1 MSQNPSLDLDRRT
14 GWPADLRL
22 LIDRYPRPTWSAH
35 PNLGAL
41 SRFWLDR
48 HAGFREL
55 ASSLGKGAVELR
67 EGRLDAAEFQPWF
80 APRMRFFLQQLHH
93 HHLIEDQSYFPV
105 FMAAEPR
112 LALGF
117 ETLEADHDEIHSS
130 IEKLAKESNELM
142 RALRAPG
149 ADRRGAA
156 AKLAT
161 AMSVFLTQLGRHLED
176 EEDLIIPLILERSE
190 AGLGVG

>member
-1 MSQNPSLDLDRRT
+1 MDQEPSLDLNQRT

-22 LIDRYPRPTWSAH
+22 FADRHPRPAWPGH

-41 SRFWLDR
+41 SRFWLER

-55 ASSLGKGAVELR
+55 ATSLDRGTAELR

-80 APRMRFFLQQLHH
+80 APRMGFFLQQLHH

-112 LALGF
+112 LARGF
-117 ETLEADHDEIHSS
+117 ETLEADHDTMHSA
-130 IEKLAKESNELM
+130 IDGLAAASNTLL
-142 RALRAPG
+142 RALQAPG
-149 ADRRGAA
+149 SDRPR
-156 AKLAT
+156 AT
-161 AMSVFLTQLGRHLED
+161 ADLTSAMSSFIGQLGRHLED
-176 EEDLIIPLILERSE
+176 EEELIIPLILERSE
-190 AGLGVG
+190 AALGVG